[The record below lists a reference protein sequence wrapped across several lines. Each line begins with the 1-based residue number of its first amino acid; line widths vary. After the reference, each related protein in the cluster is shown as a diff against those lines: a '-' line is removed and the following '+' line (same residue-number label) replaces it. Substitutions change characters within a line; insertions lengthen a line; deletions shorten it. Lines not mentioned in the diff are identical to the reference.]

1 MCRCGN
7 STGMKQ
13 FLICAIAICA
23 VACKKDQSATGDAAK
38 QAMGLYA
45 KGFNL
50 ILKDPRDLVDTYFRT
65 IPEAGPTVEAK
76 PRLFPSQ
83 SMASRS
89 IKDAHAAF
97 DEAKKSAPS
106 SLAELAPEADRAIA
120 AVDKVFATYDDAQK
134 YYESEGYKDDKLA
147 KGKKLHADM
156 LAAAKELDDAIGKL
170 EDGLSKIEDAQAA
183 DEVKDRAGTKD
194 YGYWFRNYNL
204 EAKKLLVAARDPKKV
219 GDAFKAFEAVQT
231 SFTEFVKSKGT
242 DLNSSFQPFARD
254 ADSFFN
260 AATKLHRDARDG
272 ADLRE
277 ARQSLVSAYNS
288 LISMANSLYQV
299 ESAGALK

>member
-1 MCRCGN
+1 ML
-7 STGMKQ
+7 TIQ
-13 FLICAIAICA
+13 VTETEVLI
-23 VACKKDQSATGDAAK
+23 GAADGYS
-38 QAMGLYA
+38 GLDESS
-45 KGFNL
+45 
-50 ILKDPRDLVDTYFRT
+50 LKVT
-65 IPEAGPTVEAK
+65 INNAGA
-76 PRLFPSQ
+76 RLTDK
-83 SMASRS
+83 RGG
-89 IKDAHAAF
+89 IW
-97 DEAKKSAPS
+97 SAP
-106 SLAELAPEADRAIA
+106 APAGALTI
-120 AVDKVFATYDDAQK
+120 V
-134 YYESEGYKDDKLA
+134 A
-147 KGKKLHADM
+147 K
-156 LAAAKELDDAIGKL
+156 
-170 EDGLSKIEDAQAA
+170 
-183 DEVKDRAGTKD
+183 VKDRAGTKD

-204 EAKKLLVAARDPKKV
+204 EAKKLLAAARDPKKI